1 MTFWDNERLTQMNLF
16 AMLVIT
22 KRPRIANG
30 QTKDYKLRQNGKKLL
45 AGMRKSR

>member
-1 MTFWDNERLTQMNLF
+1 
-16 AMLVIT
+16 MLVIT

-30 QTKDYKLRQNGKKLL
+30 QTKDYQLRQNGKKLL